1 MKKIAGLFVL
11 SFMFS
16 CVLHCEDFNSFIK
29 GKTYLPVEYLDALKV
44 EDRNILLKYNPHIEN
59 NSEYDFAF
67 ERDTKWYENGTFR
80 YMEFSIRMDLFF
92 GNSFFIKICEAQKET
107 FGYIIKGKQ
116 TPHSKE
122 SFDGAYPCLV
132 DLSPLENL
140 NTDDELKI
148 EIDGDYITCSV
159 ASRKFSHK
167 YFLVGK
173 ETFSQIESLLAT
185 NVCELSKVTW
195 PRHADGSCDY
205 EDGGK
210 SAAESS
216 VRKLAPAAGKTM
228 TVCENLKLRSGEAN
242 VQEFKIRR

>member
-1 MKKIAGLFVL
+1 MKKIAGIAILL
-11 SFMFS
+11 AAFS
-16 CVLHCEDFNSFIK
+16 CALYCEDFDSFIK
-29 GKTYLPVEYLDALKV
+29 DKTYLPVEYLDALKG

-67 ERDTKWYENGTFR
+67 ERDTEWYENGTFR
-80 YMEFSIRMDLFF
+80 YMEFSMRMDLLYL
-92 GNSFFIKICEAQKET
+92 GNSFFIKICDSRKET

-116 TPHSKE
+116 TSHSKE

-167 YFLVGK
+167 YFLASK
-173 ETFSQIESLLAT
+173 ETFNQIESLLTT
-185 NVCELSKVTW
+185 NACDLSEITW
-195 PRHADGSCDY
+195 PRHTDSSCDY
-205 EDGGK
+205 EDAPMSK
-210 SAAESS
+210 T
-216 VRKLAPAAGKTM
+216 VRP
-228 TVCENLKLRSGEAN
+228 
-242 VQEFKIRR
+242 

>member
-80 YMEFSIRMDLFF
+80 YMEFSMRMDLFF

-148 EIDGDYITCSV
+148 EIELPVDKLNMSYKDKAGFAKLCTEVVIKDIDCSYV
-159 ASRKFSHK
+159 A
-167 YFLVGK
+167 K
-173 ETFSQIESLLAT
+173 ETLDILIDFER
-185 NVCELSKVTW
+185 N
-195 PRHADGSCDY
+195 
-205 EDGGK
+205 
-210 SAAESS
+210 
-216 VRKLAPAAGKTM
+216 
-228 TVCENLKLRSGEAN
+228 
-242 VQEFKIRR
+242 

>member
-29 GKTYLPVEYLDALKV
+29 GKTYLPVEYLDALKG

-80 YMEFSIRMDLFF
+80 YMEFSMRMDLFF

-116 TPHSKE
+116 TSHSKE
-122 SFDGAYPCLV
+122 SFDGTYPCLV

-140 NTDDELKI
+140 NTDDALKI

-159 ASRKFSHK
+159 VSRKFSHK
-167 YFLVGK
+167 CFLAGE
-173 ETFSQIESLLAT
+173 ETFNQIESLLTT
-185 NVCELSKVTW
+185 NACDLSKVTW

-205 EDGGK
+205 EGEILK
-210 SAAESS
+210 N
-216 VRKLAPAAGKTM
+216 RK
-228 TVCENLKLRSGEAN
+228 
-242 VQEFKIRR
+242 F

>member
-1 MKKIAGLFVL
+1 M
-11 SFMFS
+11 
-16 CVLHCEDFNSFIK
+16 
-29 GKTYLPVEYLDALKV
+29 
-44 EDRNILLKYNPHIEN
+44 
-59 NSEYDFAF
+59 
-67 ERDTKWYENGTFR
+67 
-80 YMEFSIRMDLFF
+80 
-92 GNSFFIKICEAQKET
+92 
-107 FGYIIKGKQ
+107 
-116 TPHSKE
+116 
-122 SFDGAYPCLV
+122 

-140 NTDDELKI
+140 NTDDALKI

-159 ASRKFSHK
+159 VSRKFSHK
-167 YFLVGK
+167 YFLASK
-173 ETFSQIESLLAT
+173 ETFNQIESLLTT
-185 NVCELSKVTW
+185 NACDLSKVTW